1 MSTDVL
7 WLANSIQRDRL
18 LGVADTVKHLLLLSL
33 ALALGQSSQKPFEL
47 ADGDRVVFV
56 GNTFFERDLR
66 YNHLEAALTSRWPA
80 RNVTFRNLGWDGD
93 TVWGDARAEFGSA
106 ADGFNSL
113 SKHVADLKPTVI
125 FVAYGMSESYAGA
138 GGVEPFI
145 QQLDKMLDMLS
156 RTQARM
162 VLLSPI
168 RHEDLGAPLP
178 DPAAHNRDL
187 RLYVDAIAK
196 VAARRSLD
204 FVNLFD
210 LAGSKDQPLTQN
222 GIHLNDRG
230 YRAATWTVERAL
242 GLAPLTWEV
251 SIDAKGKA
259 LGQGTTLSDL
269 KASPDGASFRAA
281 DAALPCAARSLR
293 VEGLTPGKY
302 ALSIDGAPVATA
314 AAEDWAKGVTL
325 RAGPEF
331 AQAERLRA
339 LIEEKNRHYFHY
351 WRPQNDTYIFGF
363 RRKEQGHLTAEFPKF
378 PPILNEKD
386 AEIAK
391 LRVPVPHTYQLE
403 RAK

>member
-1 MSTDVL
+1 MKYL
-7 WLANSIQRDRL
+7 LA
-18 LGVADTVKHLLLLSL
+18 LSL
-33 ALALGQSSQKPFEL
+33 LVGQSSKKPFEL
-47 ADGDRVVFV
+47 ADGDRVVLV

-66 YNHLEAALTSRWPA
+66 FNHLETALTSRWPS

-93 TVWGDARAEFGSA
+93 TVWGDARAEFGSP

-125 FVAYGMSESYAGA
+125 FVAYGLSESYAGP
-138 GGVEPFI
+138 GGVDPFI

-162 VLLSPI
+162 ILLSPI

-178 DPAAHNRDL
+178 DPAAHNADL

-196 VAARRSLD
+196 VAARRGLD

-210 LAGSKDQPLTQN
+210 LAGSKEQPLTQN

-230 YRAATWTVERAL
+230 YRAATWTIERAL
-242 GLAPLTWEV
+242 GLAPLAWDV
-251 SIDAKGKA
+251 SIDAKGKS

-269 KASPDGASFRAA
+269 HASPDGAKFQAA
-281 DAALPCAARSLR
+281 DASLPGSGRILR

-302 ALSIDGAPVATA
+302 ELKIDGVVVATA
-314 AAEDWAKGVTL
+314 AAEDWAKGVAL
-325 RAGPEF
+325 KSGPEF
-331 AQAERLRA
+331 AQAEKLRG

-363 RRKEQGHLTAEFPKF
+363 RRKEQGHLTAEFPKY

-391 LRVPVPHTYQLE
+391 LRVPAAHSYVLE
-403 RAK
+403 RAR

>member
-1 MSTDVL
+1 
-7 WLANSIQRDRL
+7 
-18 LGVADTVKHLLLLSL
+18 VKHVLLLSF
-33 ALALGQSSQKPFEL
+33 ALALGAAGAAAQSSKKPFEL

-66 YNHLEAALTSRWPA
+66 FNHLETALTSRWPA
-80 RNVTFRNLGWDGD
+80 RQVTFRNLGWDGD
-93 TVWGDARAEFGSA
+93 TVWGDARAEFGSP

-113 SKHVADLKPTVI
+113 SKHVADLKPTVLV
-125 FVAYGMSESYAGA
+125 VAYGMSESYGGP
-138 GGVEPFI
+138 GGVEPFT

-156 RTQARM
+156 RTQARI

-178 DPAAHNRDL
+178 DPAAHNADL
-187 RLYVDAIAK
+187 RLYVDATAK
-196 VAARRSLD
+196 VAARRSYD

-210 LAGSKDQPLTQN
+210 LAGSKEQPLTQN

-230 YRAATWTVERAL
+230 YRAATWTIERAL
-242 GLAPLTWEV
+242 GLAPLAWEV

-259 LGQGTTLSDL
+259 LGQGTTLSGL
-269 KASPDGASFRAA
+269 RASPDGAAFQAS
-281 DAALPCAARSLR
+281 DASLPGGGRLLR

-302 ALSIDGAPVATA
+302 ALKIDGAAVATA
-314 AAEDWAKGVTL
+314 PAEDWAKGVALTS
-325 RAGPEF
+325 GPEF
-331 AQAERLRA
+331 AQADKLRA

-363 RRKEQGHLTAEFPKF
+363 RRKEQGHLTAEFPKY
-378 PPILNEKD
+378 PPILNDKD

-391 LRVPVPHTYQLE
+391 LRVPAAHSYVLE
-403 RAK
+403 RAR

>member
-1 MSTDVL
+1 MH
-7 WLANSIQRDRL
+7 R
-18 LGVADTVKHLLLLSL
+18 LLLLVLLLNSG
-33 ALALGQSSQKPFEL
+33 AKPFEL
-47 ADGDRVVFV
+47 VDGDRVVFV

-66 YNHLEAALTSRWPA
+66 YNHLETALTARWPS

-93 TVWGDARAEFGSA
+93 TVWGEARAAFGSP

-156 RTQARM
+156 RTQARII
-162 VLLSPI
+162 LLSPV
-168 RHEDLGAPLP
+168 RHEDLGRPLP
-178 DPAAHNRDL
+178 DPAEHNRNL

-196 VAARRSLD
+196 VGARRSYD
-204 FVNLFD
+204 VVNLFD
-210 LAGSKDQPLTQN
+210 LTGSKDQPLTQN

-230 YRAATWTVERAL
+230 YRAVTWTVERAL
-242 GLAPLTWEV
+242 GLAPLGWDAEKAGAGPASLTAPTLPV
-251 SIDAKGKA
+251 GPRKLRATGLADGKHVLKIDGVPVAA
-259 LGQGTTLSDL
+259 
-269 KASPDGASFRAA
+269 ASAA
-281 DAALPCAARSLR
+281 DWAQ
-293 VEGLTPGKY
+293 G
-302 ALSIDGAPVATA
+302 VAIT
-314 AAEDWAKGVTL
+314 K
-325 RAGPEF
+325 GPEF
-331 AQAERLRA
+331 DRLEKLRA

-378 PPILNEKD
+378 PPILTERE

-391 LRVPVPHTYQLE
+391 LRVPVAHTYVLE
-403 RAK
+403 PVR